1 MRFREFLINEAKMIT
16 VDADDADAVNQ
27 IKKAKQM
34 DGDRVAAKR
43 AIDAQKDRRAAAISA
58 DPNDPAARLK
68 KQRAD
73 QAAKLA
79 MTDKQISQKQQVA
92 GSSNSAE

>member
-1 MRFREFLINEAKMIT
+1 MRFREYLINEAKMVT
-16 VDADDADAVNQ
+16 VDADSADAVND
-27 IKKAKQM
+27 IKKAKAM
-34 DGDRVAAKR
+34 NGDRVAAKR
-43 AIDAQKDRRAAAISA
+43 AIDAQKERRAAAITTDS
-58 DPNDPAARLK
+58 NDPAGRLK

-79 MTDKQISQKQQVA
+79 MTDKQISQKEKVA